1 MHCAPR
7 SRKPQLRR
15 QRAAVDLVR
24 QAVRQPAQQIQ
35 PAVADVQ
42 AEVNLAVFPIQESV
56 TTLERRLEGI
66 DASGQQ
72 RHAQIVELL
81 RRPAPMPVDAT
92 EQHRNLA
99 EALTTLTVETRRF
112 ITDQEARTTRNV
124 EVNRPPTR
132 KQGMH
137 A

>member
-24 QAVRQPAQQIQ
+24 QAVRQPAQQVQ
-35 PAVADVQ
+35 PAV
-42 AEVNLAVFPIQESV
+42 LPIQESV

-137 A
+137 G